1 MYACVCVLLVDKLLG
16 RRFSNSG
23 CRVLIPVL
31 GCQVV
36 QAGGD
41 VLAVV
46 VHLFTV
52 EGALAVKTAEGLS
65 QFHQLCLSTLPV
77 EPLVANV
84 LRDGARA
91 RVKHSSLFHAQSRW
105 KALKH

>member
-1 MYACVCVLLVDKLLG
+1 MVFLFFKKQHVVYACVCVLLVDKLLG

-77 EPLVANV
+77 LLSHLSTDCSVGWGGE
-84 LRDGARA
+84 G
-91 RVKHSSLFHAQSRW
+91 W
-105 KALKH
+105 T